1 MNLTPEIGQRGA
13 LVGRTGSGK
22 TTTAIALLEAALYSY
37 PVVIVDTKG
46 VRAFEQLPG
55 YIYEDSG
62 DLLGALDDDPTGKYA
77 YIYRPEG
84 EDNEARS
91 LDHFLQRVY
100 DSRISM
106 YVYIDETY
114 QVVEGTTKPARG
126 LANLIMRGRY
136 RETTDSPVPV
146 EVTVICGTQRPSWVP
161 KIIFTE
167 ADHFYIHSL
176 SNYDDLHLMA
186 SYTDPL
192 IQDEPAG
199 AQIPEISPEITKH
212 DFYYYNIADQL
223 PELAHVN
230 LEDERA
236 A

>member
-1 MNLTPEIGQRGA
+1 
-13 LVGRTGSGK
+13 
-22 TTTAIALLEAALYSY
+22 
-37 PVVIVDTKG
+37 
-46 VRAFEQLPG
+46 
-55 YIYEDSG
+55 
-62 DLLGALDDDPTGKYA
+62 
-77 YIYRPEG
+77 
-84 EDNEARS
+84 
-91 LDHFLQRVY
+91 
-100 DSRISM
+100 
-106 YVYIDETY
+106 
-114 QVVEGTTKPARG
+114 
-126 LANLIMRGRY
+126 MRGRY